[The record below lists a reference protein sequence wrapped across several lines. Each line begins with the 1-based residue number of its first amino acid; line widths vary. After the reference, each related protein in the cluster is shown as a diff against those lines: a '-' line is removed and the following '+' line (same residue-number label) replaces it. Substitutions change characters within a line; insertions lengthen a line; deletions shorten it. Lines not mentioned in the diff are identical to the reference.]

1 MTSQPDHQAALQPAP
16 PNQTMSG
23 IREYQHLFESL
34 RASEE
39 KFAAFFQLSPIP
51 MTITSV
57 ADGSFRDVN
66 EAFVRVSGYSREE
79 AIGSSSLKLG
89 LFANP
94 ADRIALAEQIQ
105 SLGLVTAAPIVYRT
119 KQGDLLDT
127 LTSASVVTIGG
138 QPYFIAGITD
148 ITALKR
154 AEAAV
159 HDQHAS
165 MAALLENIDGSIWS
179 VDRDYRLIAGN
190 SIFHGNIQNLLGS
203 AFTIGESVLSR
214 SNAGELN
221 SIWRSHYDRTFLGEK
236 FSIETPPRVDHSSQ
250 WMEYRFNP
258 IRDSAGQ
265 ISGVTVFGRNITERK
280 VAEESQREQ
289 EERFRLAFE
298 NANDGVCLVG
308 LDGHLL
314 RVNARMGEIFG
325 YSRQELEQM
334 TVNDLAH
341 PDHVEISTK
350 FISQAVHEHSDHTVF
365 EKLYIHRDGRR
376 VWGQVSSSLVR
387 NDRGDPLYFISH
399 VQDITERKRIER
411 EREQLQ
417 AQLMQAQKMEVIGR
431 LAGGIA
437 HDFNNMLA
445 VMMLRTE
452 MAMQLVD
459 ANSLLHRNLAG
470 VYATAQRSANLV
482 RQLLGFARK
491 QTIAPE
497 SLDLNAVVEGAL
509 PMLRK
514 LIEEGIEVAWRPGA
528 NLWPLRMDPSQ
539 IDQILTNLCVNA
551 SDAIGSVGT
560 ITIETRNIELD
571 QSAIATGLTVAPGEY
586 VMLVVND
593 TGSGMD
599 EKTLTHIFEP
609 FFTTK
614 EIGKG
619 TGLGLATVEGIVQQN
634 EGQVRVYSKPG
645 VGTAFQIYLPRN
657 DGEMAEQP
665 EVPNQQP
672 QARVRGQGEL
682 VLLVEDETAVLQ
694 MGVEALQHL
703 GYQVVSAATPG
714 EALALANANA
724 GRIALLITDV
734 IMPEMNGGEL
744 ARRIE
749 SIQPDIRQLFVSGY
763 SADFITRRGM
773 LEQDTHFLQKPFA
786 LNTLA
791 QKVSDALA

>member
-1 MTSQPDHQAALQPAP
+1 M
-16 PNQTMSG
+16 
-23 IREYQHLFESL
+23 
-34 RASEE
+34 
-39 KFAAFFQLSPIP
+39 
-51 MTITSV
+51 
-57 ADGSFRDVN
+57 
-66 EAFVRVSGYSREE
+66 
-79 AIGSSSLKLG
+79 
-89 LFANP
+89 
-94 ADRIALAEQIQ
+94 
-105 SLGLVTAAPIVYRT
+105 
-119 KQGDLLDT
+119 
-127 LTSASVVTIGG
+127 
-138 QPYFIAGITD
+138 
-148 ITALKR
+148 
-154 AEAAV
+154 
-159 HDQHAS
+159 
-165 MAALLENIDGSIWS
+165 
-179 VDRDYRLIAGN
+179 
-190 SIFHGNIQNLLGS
+190 
-203 AFTIGESVLSR
+203 
-214 SNAGELN
+214 
-221 SIWRSHYDRTFLGEK
+221 
-236 FSIETPPRVDHSSQ
+236 Q
-250 WMEYRFNP
+250 WVEYRFNP
-258 IRDSAGQ
+258 IRDHTGQ
-265 ISGVTVFGRNITERK
+265 ITGVTVFGRDITERK

-325 YSRQELEQM
+325 YSSQELQQM

-341 PDHVEISTK
+341 PDYLETSTR
-350 FISQAVHEHSDHTVF
+350 FINQAVHGHNDHKVF
-365 EKLYIHRDGRR
+365 EKLYLHRDGHR

-459 ANSLLHRNLAG
+459 ASSLLHRNLAG
-470 VYATAQRSANLV
+470 VYATGQRSANLV

-497 SLDLNAVVEGAL
+497 PLDLNAVVAGAL

-514 LIEEGIEVAWRPGA
+514 LIEEGIEVVWQAGA
-528 NLWPLRMDPSQ
+528 NLWPIRMDPSQ

-560 ITIETRNIELD
+560 ITIETKNIELD
-571 QSAIATGLTVAPGEY
+571 QGAVASGLSVSPGEY

-599 EKTLTHIFEP
+599 EKTLAHIFEP

-645 VGTAFQIYLPRN
+645 IGTAFQIYLPRYA
-657 DGEMAEQP
+657 GAMAEQP
-665 EVPNQQP
+665 EEPTLRP
-672 QARVRGQGEL
+672 QARVRGQGEM
-682 VLLVEDETAVLQ
+682 VLLVEDEAAVLQ
-694 MGVEALQHL
+694 MGAEALQHL
-703 GYQVVSAATPG
+703 GYQVISAATPG
-714 EALALANANA
+714 EALALAKANA
-724 GRIALLITDV
+724 GHIALLITDV
-734 IMPEMNGGEL
+734 IMPEMNGGDL
-744 ARRIE
+744 ARQIA
-749 SIQPDIRQLFVSGY
+749 SIQPNIRQLFVSGY

-773 LEQDTHFLQKPFA
+773 LEEDMHFLQKPFSLA
-786 LNTLA
+786 TLA
-791 QKVSDALA
+791 QKVRDALA

>member
-1 MTSQPDHQAALQPAP
+1 MTSQADDQAALLPAP
-16 PNQTMSG
+16 PDRAING
-23 IREYQHLFESL
+23 ISEYQQLVESL

-39 KFAAFFQLSPIP
+39 KFAALFHLSPIP
-51 MTITSV
+51 MTITAI
-57 ADGSFRDVN
+57 ADGTFRDVN
-66 EAFVRVSGYSREE
+66 EAFVRVSGYSRDE

-94 ADRIALAEQIQ
+94 ADRLALAERIQ
-105 SLGLVTAAPIVYRT
+105 SLGLVTAAPITYRT

-159 HDQHAS
+159 HDQHAA

-190 SIFHGNIQNLLGS
+190 TLFHRNIHDLLGS
-203 AFTIGESVLSR
+203 AFTIGEDVLSR
-214 SNAGELN
+214 SNAGEM
-221 SIWRSHYDRTFLGEK
+221 SRIWRGHYDRALLGEK
-236 FSIETPPRVDHSSQ
+236 FSIETQRRAAHPLQ

-258 IRDSAGQ
+258 IRDGAGQ
-265 ISGVTVFGRNITERK
+265 ITGVTVFGRDITERR

-308 LDGHLL
+308 LDGQLL

-325 YSRQELEQM
+325 YSSQELQLM
-334 TVNDLAH
+334 TVNDLTH
-341 PDHVEISTK
+341 PDHLETSTK
-350 FISQAVHEHSDHTVF
+350 FMNRAVHAHSDHDVF

-387 NDRGDPLYFISH
+387 NDRGDPIYFISH

-459 ANSLLHRNLAG
+459 ANSLMHRNLAG

-497 SLDLNAVVEGAL
+497 SLDLNAVVESAL

-514 LIEEGIEVAWRPGA
+514 LIEEGIEVAWQPGA
-528 NLWPLRMDPSQ
+528 NLWPIRMDPSQ

-560 ITIETRNIELD
+560 ITIETKNIELD
-571 QSAIATGLTVAPGEY
+571 QSAVATGLSVSPGDY

-614 EIGKG
+614 ELGKG

-645 VGTAFQIYLPRN
+645 VGTAFQIYLPRH
-657 DGEMAEQP
+657 DGEMAEQDG
-665 EVPNQQP
+665 PNQQP

-703 GYQVVSAATPG
+703 GYQVLPAGTPG
-714 EALALANANA
+714 EALALAKANA

-734 IMPEMNGGEL
+734 IMPEMNGGDL

-749 SIQPDIRQLFVSGY
+749 SIQPDIKQLFVSGY

-773 LEQDTHFLQKPFA
+773 LEQGTHFLQKPFA

-791 QKVSDALA
+791 QKVRDALA